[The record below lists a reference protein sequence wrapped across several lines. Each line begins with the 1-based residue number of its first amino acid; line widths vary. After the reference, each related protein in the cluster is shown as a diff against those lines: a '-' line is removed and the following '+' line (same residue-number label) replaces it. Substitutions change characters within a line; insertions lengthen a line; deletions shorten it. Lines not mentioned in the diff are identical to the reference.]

1 MGSVFRLEGG
11 LMGALTKISD
21 ICIISLL
28 WLFCCLP
35 VVTIGASTTAAYYT
49 VIKVVRRQSGNL
61 TQSFFHSFR
70 ENLKDSLIVNLSY
83 LALTGLLAFNIYTVY
98 QSLETYE
105 MALFLLFL
113 YTACLFLIFMAG
125 LYTYAFLSRFSM
137 ERKNLIIIS
146 WLAMFRHMPSSLFLL
161 ALFLLT
167 CIVIV
172 AFPIGAIFMPGV
184 FIACYSRI
192 MEHILRKYMTAEMLA
207 KWEEDEVDAQ

>member
-70 ENLKDSLIVNLSY
+70 ENLKDSLAVNLSY
-83 LALTGLLAFNIYTVY
+83 LALTGLLVFNIYTVY

-146 WLAMFRHMPSSLFLL
+146 WLRLQFSSYSSCLSIQKSKILHIVLYYHFL
-161 ALFLLT
+161 
-167 CIVIV
+167 
-172 AFPIGAIFMPGV
+172 
-184 FIACYSRI
+184 
-192 MEHILRKYMTAEMLA
+192 
-207 KWEEDEVDAQ
+207 

>member
-70 ENLKDSLIVNLSY
+70 ENLKDSLAVNLSY
-83 LALTGLLAFNIYTVY
+83 LALTGLLVFNIYTVY

-105 MALFLLFL
+105 MALFLLFFF
-113 YTACLFLIFMAG
+113 FL
-125 LYTYAFLSRFSM
+125 
-137 ERKNLIIIS
+137 
-146 WLAMFRHMPSSLFLL
+146 
-161 ALFLLT
+161 
-167 CIVIV
+167 
-172 AFPIGAIFMPGV
+172 
-184 FIACYSRI
+184 
-192 MEHILRKYMTAEMLA
+192 
-207 KWEEDEVDAQ
+207 

>member
-70 ENLKDSLIVNLSY
+70 ENLKDSLAVNLSY
-83 LALTGLLAFNIYTVY
+83 LALTGLLVFNIYTVY

-105 MALFLLFL
+105 MALFLVLTTRESEQSIAQRHHVSPSVL
-113 YTACLFLIFMAG
+113 YGRRKRFYERWYKERN
-125 LYTYAFLSRFSM
+125 LY
-137 ERKNLIIIS
+137 
-146 WLAMFRHMPSSLFLL
+146 SL
-161 ALFLLT
+161 
-167 CIVIV
+167 
-172 AFPIGAIFMPGV
+172 
-184 FIACYSRI
+184 Y
-192 MEHILRKYMTAEMLA
+192 EAES
-207 KWEEDEVDAQ
+207 

>member
-70 ENLKDSLIVNLSY
+70 ENLKDSLAVNLSY
-83 LALTGLLAFNIYTVY
+83 LALTGLLVFNIYTVY

-113 YTACLFLIFMAG
+113 YTAG

-146 WLAMFRHMPSSLFLL
+146 WLAMFRHMPSSLLLL

>member
-35 VVTIGASTTAAYYT
+35 VVTIGASTYYT

-70 ENLKDSLIVNLSY
+70 ENLKDSLAVNLSY
-83 LALTGLLAFNIYTVY
+83 LALTGLLVFNIYTVY

-105 MALFLLFL
+105 MALFLLF
-113 YTACLFLIFMAG
+113 
-125 LYTYAFLSRFSM
+125 
-137 ERKNLIIIS
+137 
-146 WLAMFRHMPSSLFLL
+146 
-161 ALFLLT
+161 
-167 CIVIV
+167 
-172 AFPIGAIFMPGV
+172 
-184 FIACYSRI
+184 
-192 MEHILRKYMTAEMLA
+192 
-207 KWEEDEVDAQ
+207 

>member
-70 ENLKDSLIVNLSY
+70 ENLKDSLAVNLSY
-83 LALTGLLAFNIYTVY
+83 LALTGLLVFNIYTVY

-105 MALFLLFL
+105 MA
-113 YTACLFLIFMAG
+113 LFLIFMAG

-146 WLAMFRHMPSSLFLL
+146 WLAMFRHMPSSLLLL

>member
-1 MGSVFRLEGG
+1 MY
-11 LMGALTKISD
+11 K
-21 ICIISLL
+21 
-28 WLFCCLP
+28 
-35 VVTIGASTTAAYYT
+35 
-49 VIKVVRRQSGNL
+49 RQ
-61 TQSFFHSFR
+61 FR
-70 ENLKDSLIVNLSY
+70 ENLKDSLAVNLSY
-83 LALTGLLAFNIYTVY
+83 LALTGLLVFNIYTVY

-146 WLAMFRHMPSSLFLL
+146 WLAMFRHMPSSLLLL

-192 MEHILRKYMTAEMLA
+192 MRC
-207 KWEEDEVDAQ
+207 V

>member
-70 ENLKDSLIVNLSY
+70 ENLKDSLAVNLSY
-83 LALTGLLAFNIYTVY
+83 LALSRLLVFNIYTVY

-125 LYTYAFLSRFSM
+125 LYTYAFLSRFPWK
-137 ERKNLIIIS
+137 ERIS
-146 WLAMFRHMPSSLFLL
+146 L
-161 ALFLLT
+161 
-167 CIVIV
+167 
-172 AFPIGAIFMPGV
+172 
-184 FIACYSRI
+184 
-192 MEHILRKYMTAEMLA
+192 
-207 KWEEDEVDAQ
+207 